1 MLRAGMLFSLGCFL
15 ATACSRP
22 GMETGVD
29 PLEFEAPPEGVPV
42 EAWAHAL
49 SAHRMASLQG
59 QTDSPLLTLI
69 DFSRPAT
76 ERRLWVVNVI
86 TRHVL
91 LTEYVAHGQHS
102 GGLWATR
109 FSNRDGSNQSS
120 LGTFITAT
128 TYRGVR
134 GLSLRLRG
142 LEPGINDNAMD
153 RAVVI
158 HGASYVSSRV
168 VAAYGRLGRSWGC
181 PALDRRVSR
190 SIIDRIQGGS
200 AVFAYYPDARWLA
213 RSRFLHCGQ
222 RLASGV
228 VSAARP

>member
-1 MLRAGMLFSLGCFL
+1 MPIWLHMLRAGILFSLGCFL

-29 PLEFEAPPEGVPV
+29 PLEFEAPPEGVPDA
-42 EAWAHAL
+42 AWAHAL

-69 DFSRPAT
+69 DFSLPAT

-102 GGLWATR
+102 GGLLATR

-142 LEPGINDNAMD
+142 LEPGINDNAWS
-153 RAVVI
+153 RGIVI
-158 HGASYVSSRV
+158 HGT
-168 VAAYGRLGRSWGC
+168 
-181 PALDRRVSR
+181 PN
-190 SIIDRIQGGS
+190 
-200 AVFAYYPDARWLA
+200 
-213 RSRFLHCGQ
+213 
-222 RLASGV
+222 
-228 VSAARP
+228 VSAARAKKGTMGRTEGCPAVPTASARQLIRLIENGVVVFAWYPEPAFLEKSEYVGR

>member
-1 MLRAGMLFSLGCFL
+1 MLRTGILLSLGCFL

-22 GMETGVD
+22 GMETGVN
-29 PLEFEAPPEGVPV
+29 PLEFEAPPEGIPG

-69 DFSRPAT
+69 DFTRPGT
-76 ERRLWVVNVI
+76 ERRLWVVDVV
-86 TRHVL
+86 TRQVL
-91 LTEYVAHGQHS
+91 LSEYVAHGQHS

-142 LEPGINDNAMD
+142 LEPGINDNAWS
-153 RAVVI
+153 RGIVI
-158 HGASYVSSRV
+158 HGTPNVSEAR
-168 VAAYGRLGRSWGC
+168 AKKGTMGRTEGC
-181 PALDRRVSR
+181 PAVPTASARRLIRLIENGVV
-190 SIIDRIQGGS
+190 
-200 AVFAYYPDARWLA
+200 VFAWYPEP
-213 RSRFLHCGQ
+213 SFLEKSEYVGT
-222 RLASGV
+222 R
-228 VSAARP
+228 

>member
-1 MLRAGMLFSLGCFL
+1 MLRAGILLSLGCFL

-29 PLEFEAPPEGVPV
+29 PLEFEAPPEGIPA

-49 SAHRMASLQG
+49 AAHRMASLQG

-69 DFSRPAT
+69 DFTRPAT
-76 ERRLWVVNVI
+76 ERRLWVVDVV
-86 TRHVL
+86 TRQVH

-120 LGTFITAT
+120 LGTFITAS

-142 LEPGINDNAMD
+142 LEPGINDNAWS
-153 RAVVI
+153 RGIVI
-158 HGASYVSSRV
+158 HGTPNVSEAR
-168 VAAYGRLGRSWGC
+168 AKKGTMGRTEGC
-181 PALDRRVSR
+181 PAVPTASARRLIRLIENGVV
-190 SIIDRIQGGS
+190 
-200 AVFAYYPDARWLA
+200 VFAWYPEP
-213 RSRFLHCGQ
+213 SFLEKSEYVGK
-222 RLASGV
+222 
-228 VSAARP
+228 

>member
-1 MLRAGMLFSLGCFL
+1 MLRAGILLSLGCFL

-22 GMETGVD
+22 GMETGVA
-29 PLEFEAPPEGVPV
+29 PLEFEAPPEGIPA

-49 SAHRMASLQG
+49 AAHRMASLQG

-69 DFSRPAT
+69 DFTRPAT
-76 ERRLWVVNVI
+76 ERRLWVVDVV
-86 TRHVL
+86 TRQVH

-120 LGTFITAT
+120 LGTFITAS

-142 LEPGINDNAMD
+142 LEPGINDNAWS
-153 RAVVI
+153 RGIVI
-158 HGASYVSSRV
+158 HGTPNVSEAR
-168 VAAYGRLGRSWGC
+168 AKKGTMGRTEGC
-181 PALDRRVSR
+181 PAVPTASARRLIRLIENGVV
-190 SIIDRIQGGS
+190 
-200 AVFAYYPDARWLA
+200 VFAWYPEP
-213 RSRFLHCGQ
+213 SFLEKSEYVGK
-222 RLASGV
+222 
-228 VSAARP
+228 